1 MWFFFCLDGQQH
13 YVIFDDLYLE
23 IAVLSE
29 TDCGDPIPYV
39 TFMVGFGYSVGMLD
53 NFIWSKYKTWIIE
66 VR

>member
-1 MWFFFCLDGQQH
+1 M
-13 YVIFDDLYLE
+13 IFDDLYLE

-29 TDCGDPIPYV
+29 TDSGDPIPYV